1 MSGSATDAPD
11 RPLQEQIAVTLEQM
25 IRSREIQP
33 GQLMLEVRVAQAF
46 GVSRSPARLALQ
58 LCVERG
64 GQPDHQPVL
73 QLSLPTVEHFIPLF
87 LTLGAAT
94 NTQAPVQTTIA
105 EQMMGLPTRSFQV
118 S

>member
-1 MSGSATDAPD
+1 M
-11 RPLQEQIAVTLEQM
+11 
-25 IRSREIQP
+25 
-33 GQLMLEVRVAQAF
+33 
-46 GVSRSPARLALQ
+46 
-58 LCVERG
+58 
-64 GQPDHQPVL
+64 L